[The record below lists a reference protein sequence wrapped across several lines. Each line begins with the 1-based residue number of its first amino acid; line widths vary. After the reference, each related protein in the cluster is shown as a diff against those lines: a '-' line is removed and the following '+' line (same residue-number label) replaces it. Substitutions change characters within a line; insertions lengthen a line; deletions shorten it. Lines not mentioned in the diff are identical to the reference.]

1 MIAFHSPQVDFTF
14 FLIIGCRIF
23 MIIILFSFASVF
35 IEQAD
40 IRTGLFNVITDAGT
54 HFGRI
59 PESGHTFIPGS
70 IPVVAPDQRHIQICP
85 KSSPAQRILQRS
97 AYRFITVD
105 IIIGIIIRNID
116 ILSQTDLIPEIIIK
130 SAQSGCQMYFL
141 AMQYP
146 VGNRPRN
153 IVGIFGLQIRIP
165 VYIMIIIV
173 EREIEFLQSRRTES
187 IGIGQP

>member
-116 ILSQTDLIPEIIIK
+116 ILSQTDLIPE
-130 SAQSGCQMYFL
+130 
-141 AMQYP
+141 YP

>member
-1 MIAFHSPQVDFTF
+1 
-14 FLIIGCRIF
+14 
-23 MIIILFSFASVF
+23 
-35 IEQAD
+35 
-40 IRTGLFNVITDAGT
+40 
-54 HFGRI
+54 
-59 PESGHTFIPGS
+59 
-70 IPVVAPDQRHIQICP
+70 
-85 KSSPAQRILQRS
+85 
-97 AYRFITVD
+97 
-105 IIIGIIIRNID
+105 
-116 ILSQTDLIPEIIIK
+116 
-130 SAQSGCQMYFL
+130 MYFL

>member
-40 IRTGLFNVITDAGT
+40 IRTGLFDVITDAGT

-70 IPVVAPDQRHIQICP
+70 IPVVA
-85 KSSPAQRILQRS
+85 QRS
-97 AYRFITVD
+97 TYRFVTVD